1 MSWVLRGKTAVTGL
15 GWTEYS
21 KSSGR
26 SVLSLAVEACE
37 KAINDSGID
46 ISRVDGILCYGLNDS
61 VHPEAVATALGLH
74 RLGYFANYF
83 GGGGVSAGSV
93 GTAAMVVGAGMADNV
108 LVFRALNGRSQQRI
122 GGTAM
127 EESFAHA
134 TGGSQFTFPFGW
146 LSPAQHI
153 AMCARRHMLK
163 YGTTS
168 EDFGQV
174 AVAFR
179 NNAVLN
185 ERAMMRKPMTIED
198 HQNSRMIA
206 DPFRLLDICLETDGA
221 CAVLVSNADEA
232 RSLKQR
238 PVYILGFNQGGGP
251 RPGYALD
258 TFYATEELA
267 DLYGQHVAPKMWSL
281 AGVGPKDM
289 DLACIYDCFT
299 FSVISQ
305 LEGFGFCDAGEGG
318 QFVRD
323 GRIGLEG
330 ELPLNP
336 NGGLLSEGYI
346 HGLNGIVELVSQL
359 RGQSGIR
366 QIKEAEVGLAT
377 GFGIT
382 TGSGI
387 VMSNVS

>member
-21 KSSGR
+21 KNSGR

-46 ISRVDGILCYGLNDS
+46 MSRVDGILCYGLNDS
-61 VHPEAVATALGLH
+61 VQPQAVTTALGLP
-74 RLGYFANYF
+74 RLSYYANYF
-83 GGGGVSAGSV
+83 GGGNVCAASV
-93 GTAAMVVGAGMADNV
+93 GTAAMVVGTGMADNV
-108 LVFRALNGRSQQRI
+108 LVFRALNGRSQHRL
-122 GGTAM
+122 GGTGM
-127 EESFAHA
+127 EERFAHA
-134 TGGSQFTFPFGW
+134 THESQFTFPFGW
-146 LSPAQHI
+146 LSYPQYI

-168 EDFGQV
+168 EDFGHV
-174 AVAFR
+174 AVTCR
-179 NNAVLN
+179 SHAVLN
-185 ERAMMRKPMTIED
+185 ERAMMRKPITLED

-206 DPFRLLDICLETDGA
+206 DPLRLLDICLETDGA
-221 CAVLVSNADEA
+221 CAMLVSSADEA
-232 RSLKQR
+232 RTLKQR

-251 RPGYALD
+251 RPGYAFD
-258 TFYATEELA
+258 GFYSFEELA
-267 DLYGQHVAPKMWSL
+267 DLYAQYIAPKMWSL

-305 LEGFGFCDAGEGG
+305 LEGFGFCKAGEGG

-336 NGGLLSEGYI
+336 NGGMLSEGYI
-346 HGLNGIVELVSQL
+346 HGLNGVVELASQL
-359 RGQSGIR
+359 RGQSGVR
-366 QIKEAEVGLAT
+366 QVKGAEVGLAT
-377 GFGIT
+377 GFGVT
-382 TGSGI
+382 TGCGI
-387 VMSNVS
+387 VMSNAN